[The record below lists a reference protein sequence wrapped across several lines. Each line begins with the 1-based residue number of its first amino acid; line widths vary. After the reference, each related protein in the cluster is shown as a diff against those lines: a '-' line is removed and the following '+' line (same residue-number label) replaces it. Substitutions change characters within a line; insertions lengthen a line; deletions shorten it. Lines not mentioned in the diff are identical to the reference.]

1 MIGLILLGYGKSE
14 RFLKSLKDSN
24 LLNSSLIINNKIYN
38 YLLNSLKSNFNKILL
53 KITDD
58 KNIMDLSIEVFK
70 RINNLIKTVVFVIDL
85 NVDIK
90 KYEGYFNEVLV
101 TEGGILRQTS
111 SYKGLQKLKESK
123 YFNEV
128 EYVIIHDLA
137 RPLINLKMIN
147 NIIDCIKEY
156 DGCTL
161 YINPTDS
168 IAFEFDRNLSYVNRE
183 KTLLIQTPQIFKK
196 EAIFNVHEL
205 SKSEKDVFTD
215 DLSLLEF
222 YTTYKINY
230 IQGHKFNIKITDL
243 NDYLIVFNLVNFL
256 IENNLYQHYLEGN
269 I

>member
-14 RFLKSLKDSN
+14 RFLKSLTDNPIFNISFN
-24 LLNSSLIINNKIYN
+24 TKIHN
-38 YLLNSLKSNFNKILL
+38 YLLNSLKNNFNKILL

-58 KNIMDLSIEVFK
+58 KNVIDLPIEVFK
-70 RINNLIKTVVFVIDL
+70 KISNLIKAVVFVIDL
-85 NVDIK
+85 NIDIK
-90 KYEGYFNEVLV
+90 KYENYFNEILI

-123 YFNEV
+123 YFNEI

-147 NIIDCIKEY
+147 NLIDCIKES

-161 YINPTDS
+161 YIHPVDS

-205 SKSEKDVFTD
+205 TKSEKDIFTD

-230 IQGHKFNIKITDL
+230 TYGHKFNIKITDF
-243 NDYLIVFNLVNFL
+243 NDYLIVLNLFNFL
-256 IENNLYQHYLEGN
+256 IENNLYQHYLQGN
-269 I
+269 L

>member
-24 LLNSSLIINNKIYN
+24 LLNSSLIINTKIYN

-123 YFNEV
+123 YFNEI

-168 IAFEFDRNLSYVNRE
+168 IAFEFDM
-183 KTLLIQTPQIFKK
+183 F
-196 EAIFNVHEL
+196 
-205 SKSEKDVFTD
+205 
-215 DLSLLEF
+215 
-222 YTTYKINY
+222 
-230 IQGHKFNIKITDL
+230 
-243 NDYLIVFNLVNFL
+243 
-256 IENNLYQHYLEGN
+256 
-269 I
+269 